1 MRAAMRPDP
10 LRALE
15 KLRNVH
21 HAASGREKRPLLQV
35 LERLRLRSAAEV
47 ERLHEILCFLRAYPD
62 DARTLA
68 RVSRM
73 LRRFAHRADLRRYA
87 DALEN
92 TGIAGTAIRFP
103 FFWPTALW
111 LARNWPRRLT
121 LDRLDRAADEA
132 IGRLFGLRSGFDA
145 LDRIRPRTLAD
156 AVYFIQLVERMP
168 GGAFSHEAFYDAIEP
183 VLELRAG
190 RDTPSRTLAWLTVGA
205 PYWQRAPLER
215 ARPDLRAEMRR
226 PPRRVRRLAPRD
238 GARVIDVGR
247 VTMATRSRDLDAFA
261 YGDPHRVQIVED
273 AHGLAFALVGMIAER
288 HKTGVDTYGAL
299 TLRNGVPIGYMELA
313 VAGRHVEIAFNTF
326 PTYRDGEAARIFAR
340 ALAMLRRVFG
350 AQSFGIDPYQLGRAN
365 REAIDSGAWWFY
377 YKLGLRPRAPAAR
390 RLARAELTRWRADR
404 AYRSSRARLE
414 ALARWPLYY
423 LYY

>member
-1 MRAAMRPDP
+1 MRTDP

-15 KLRNVH
+15 RLRNVH
-21 HAASGREKRPLLQV
+21 HAESGREKDILLQV
-35 LERLRLRSAAEV
+35 LERTRLRSAAEV

-73 LRRFAHRADLRRYA
+73 LRRFAHRVDLRRYA
-87 DALEN
+87 DELEN

-103 FFWPTALW
+103 FFWPTAVW
-111 LARNWPRRLT
+111 LARNWPRQLT
-121 LDRLDRAADEA
+121 LDRLDHAADHA
-132 IGRLFGLRSGFDA
+132 IGRLFGLRSGFAA
-145 LDRIRPRTLAD
+145 LDRIRPRTPAD

-168 GGAFSHEAFYDAIEP
+168 GGSFSHEAFYDAIEP

-190 RDTPSRTLAWLTVGA
+190 RDTPSRTLAWLTVDA
-205 PYWQRAPLER
+205 PYWQRTPLER
-215 ARPDLRAEMRR
+215 ARPDLREEMRR

-238 GARVIDVGR
+238 GARVVDLGR
-247 VTMATRSRDLDAFA
+247 ATMATRSRDLDAFA
-261 YGDPHRVQIVED
+261 YGDPHRVRIVED
-273 AHGLAFALVGMIAER
+273 AQGLAFALVGMIAER
-288 HKTGVDTYGAL
+288 HKPGVETYGAL
-299 TLRNGVPIGYMELA
+299 TLRNGVPIGYMDL
-313 VAGRHVEIAFNTF
+313 VLTGTQVEISFNTF
-326 PTYRDGEAARIFAR
+326 STYRDGEAAHIFAR
-340 ALAMLRRVFG
+340 TLAMARRVFG
-350 AQSFGIDPYQLGRAN
+350 SETFVIGPYALGHGN

-390 RLARAELTRWRADR
+390 RLAREELRRWRTGR

-423 LYY
+423 LYH

>member
-1 MRAAMRPDP
+1 
-10 LRALE
+10 
-15 KLRNVH
+15 
-21 HAASGREKRPLLQV
+21 
-35 LERLRLRSAAEV
+35 
-47 ERLHEILCFLRAYPD
+47 
-62 DARTLA
+62 
-68 RVSRM
+68 M
-73 LRRFAHRADLRRYA
+73 LRRFAKRVDLRRHA

-103 FFWPTALW
+103 FFWPSAVW
-111 LARNWPRRLT
+111 LARNWPRQLT
-121 LDRLDRAADEA
+121 LDRLDRAADQA
-132 IGRLFGLRSGFDA
+132 IGRLFGVRSGFYA

-156 AVYFIQLVERMP
+156 AVYFIELVDRMP
-168 GGAFSHEAFYDAIEP
+168 GGSFSHEAFYDAIEP

-190 RDTPSRTLAWLTVGA
+190 PDTPNRTHAWFAVGA

-238 GARVIDVGR
+238 GARVVDLGR

-261 YGDPHRVQIVED
+261 YGDPRRAQIVED
-273 AHGLAFALVGMIAER
+273 AQGVAFALVGMIAER
-288 HKTGVDTYGAL
+288 QKASVDTYGAL

-313 VAGRHVEIAFNTF
+313 VTGRHVEIAFNTF
-326 PTYRDGEAARIFAR
+326 PTYRDGEAPRIFAR

-390 RLARAELTRWRADR
+390 RLARLELRRWRADR
-404 AYRSSRARLE
+404 SYRSSRARLE
-414 ALARWPLYY
+414 ALARWPLNY